1 LSNFNYKSLSSKER
15 EEILRALNKSEGNHD
30 KFIEILENIFREK
43 SRELIID
50 SKKFGLFLDNANDF
64 ICVVN
69 QSFEFVELNEK
80 FYKNKLGY
88 EASDLI
94 GKSVIEFF
102 HPEDRRRIFTKLQ
115 QGFDEGFAMSE
126 FRFKDKEGNWIWMES
141 KGKTFKDYDGKLR
154 GLVIS
159 RDITKQRE
167 TENRL
172 IKSEKKYRNLITNL
186 FDVVMILDLKGKIE
200 FVSPQIHTNFGYREE
215 ELLGHRFFEYVH
227 PKDLARVVEQFKEF
241 PKKISISAEYRAKDA
256 NGNYVWVKSKGKIV
270 DFGEKRQIIGT
281 MRKIDKEKRVIK
293 NLKNSERRYRDLFES
308 SLDGIAMVDQ
318 QGKVTDCNQ
327 AFLNMVGYSKNEV
340 KNLTYQDLTSVKY
353 HKMEEDILQN
363 QVQQRGYSDEYEK
376 EYIKKNGEVFPVSLK
391 TWKINDKNGEFCGY
405 WAIVRDITE
414 KKKAKKR
421 LEKSKEKLERKSEEQ
436 QLLLDNIQTQV
447 WYLSDPVTYG
457 SVNEAHANF
466 YGFEKDQMAFR
477 NLYEIFPEDVADVCK
492 EGNIEVF
499 TTKKQINT
507 DEWVPHQSGERRL
520 NSITKTP
527 KLDESG
533 DVEYVVCS
541 AEDVTEQRKYEE
553 MLEKSEKRLK
563 LFIDSSPDMFFLKDK
578 DLKYLLVNKANA
590 DFFGEKEQNIIG
602 KTDFDL
608 MSENAAKGCRETDLE
623 AIAKGEPVKSI
634 EKMNE
639 RIYETRKIPINDG
652 GKIIGVAGII
662 RDITESELTESKLK
676 ESEQKYR
683 DIAELL
689 PDIIF
694 EGDMRGRFT
703 YTNSAG
709 FRKFGYSEE
718 DLENGINIL
727 DLVSEDYKEKALKNV
742 QKVLSGKETE
752 PHEYLL
758 VKKDG
763 SPFYARVHSIPIYKN
778 GKIVGIRGTVSDIN
792 RMILAQE
799 KIKESEKKLK
809 KLNRLKSE
817 LLRRTSHELKTP
829 LVSIRGFTN
838 LLLEFHSDRLNQ
850 EALNYLNEIKDGC
863 DRLGNIIKDI
873 LNTAKL
879 QSGRMELKK
888 EELNLSEIIQNAVNA
903 VKGIAKT
910 RNQSIFVEIE
920 EKLMTKGEEEKILA
934 VLENLISNA
943 VKYTPPQGEIF
954 INSERNKQYIIIS
967 IKDTG
972 IGFTEDE
979 KKDLFTQFGKIER
992 YGEGFDI
999 DIDGSGLGLYISKK
1013 IIELHEGEIW
1023 MISEGRNKG
1032 STFYFSLP
1040 QIN

>member
-1 LSNFNYKSLSSKER
+1 LDER
-15 EEILRALNKSEGNHD
+15 EEIQKELKNSDDNHD
-30 KFIEILENIFREK
+30 KFIQMVENKFGEK
-43 SRELIID
+43 FNDLIID
-50 SKKFGLFLDNANDF
+50 SKKFRLFLDNANDF
-64 ICVVN
+64 ICIVN
-69 QSFEFVELNEK
+69 QDFEFVEINEK
-80 FYKNKLGY
+80 FYKKKLGY
-88 EASDLI
+88 QASDLI

-102 HPEDRRRIFTKLQ
+102 HPEDRHRIAVKLKEA
-115 QGFDEGFAMSE
+115 FEEGFAMSE
-126 FRFKDKEGNWIWMES
+126 FRFKDKKGNWIWMES
-141 KGKTFKDYDGKLR
+141 KGKTFTDYDGEVR

-159 RDITKQRE
+159 RDITKQHE
-167 TENRL
+167 IENRL
-172 IKSEKKYRNLITNL
+172 MKSEKKYRNLVANL
-186 FDVVMILDLKGKIE
+186 FDVVMILDLKGRIE
-200 FVSPQIHTNFGYREE
+200 FVSPQIHTNFGYKQEDI
-215 ELLGHRFFEYVH
+215 LGHPFFEYIH
-227 PKDLARVVEQFKEF
+227 PKDINRVVEQFKEF
-241 PKKISISAEYRAKDA
+241 PEKISISAEYRARDA

-270 DFGEKRQIIGT
+270 DFGDKRQIIGT
-281 MRKIDKEKRVIK
+281 MRKIDKEKKVIK
-293 NLKNSERRYRDLFES
+293 NLKKSERRYRNLFES

-318 QGKVTDCNQ
+318 QGKITDCNQ
-327 AFLNMVGYSKNEV
+327 AFLNMVGFSKNEV
-340 KNLTYQDLTSVKY
+340 KNLTYQDLTSAKY
-353 HKMEEDILQN
+353 HEMEEDILEN
-363 QVQQRGYSDEYEK
+363 QVQKRGYSDEYEK
-376 EYIKKNGEVFPVSLK
+376 EYIRKNGEKFPVSLK
-391 TWKINDKNGEFCGY
+391 TWKINDKNGGFCGY

-414 KKKAKKR
+414 KMKAKKR
-421 LEKSKEKLERKSEEQ
+421 LEKSKEKLEQKSEEQ

-457 SVNEAHANF
+457 AVNEAHAKF
-466 YGFEKDQMAFR
+466 YGLEKEQMAFG

-492 EGNIEVF
+492 EGNVEVF
-499 TTKKQINT
+499 TTKKQIHSE
-507 DEWVPHQSGERRL
+507 EWVPHHSGERRL

-527 KLDESG
+527 KLDEAG

-541 AEDVTEQRKYEE
+541 AEDITEQRKYEE
-553 MLEKSEKRLK
+553 MLQKSEKRLR

-578 DLKYLLVNKANA
+578 NLKYILVNKANA
-590 DFFGEKEQNIIG
+590 DFFGEREQNIIG

-608 MSENAAKGCRETDLE
+608 MPENAAKVCRETDLE
-623 AIAKGEPVKSI
+623 AIKKGEPIKSI
-634 EKMNE
+634 EEMNK

-662 RDITESELTESKLK
+662 RDITESELTESRLK

-694 EGDMRGRFT
+694 EGNMRGEFT

-709 FRKFGYSEE
+709 FRKFGYNEE
-718 DLENGINIL
+718 DLENGVNIL
-727 DLVSEDYKEKALKNV
+727 DLVSEDYKEKALKNI

-763 SPFYARVHSIPIYKN
+763 EPFYARVHSIPIHKN
-778 GKIVGIRGTVSDIN
+778 GQIVGIRGTVSDIN

-809 KLNRLKSE
+809 SLNRLKSE

-838 LLLEFHSDRLNQ
+838 LLLEFHSDKFNQ
-850 EALNYLNEIKDGC
+850 EALSFLNEIKYGC

-888 EELNLSEIIQNAVNA
+888 KELNLSEIIESAVNA
-903 VKGIAKT
+903 VKGITKS
-910 RNQSIFVEIE
+910 RSQSIFVEIE
-920 EKLMTKGEEEKILA
+920 DNLMTKGEEEKILA

-943 VKYTPPQGEIF
+943 VKYTPPEGEIY
-954 INSERNKQYIIIS
+954 IYSKRNKQNIIIS

-972 IGFTEDE
+972 IGFTEEE

-999 DIDGSGLGLYISKK
+999 NIDGSGLGLYISKK
-1013 IIELHEGEIW
+1013 MIELHGGEIW
-1023 MISEGRNKG
+1023 MESEGRNKG

-1040 QIN
+1040 LIS